1 MKQNFFLIIIVMLL
15 CNQLIAQKQ
24 MASLPDKT
32 DVWILDKSVSNVD
45 FYHMIKECN
54 GSKVVVVKFH
64 NKNSYH
70 VDVNWSESFSTQ
82 LEQDV
87 IGAKGIKNIILQ
99 PGITS
104 YSDCSAQKHKEF
116 MTTKDE
122 VSPAYV
128 AVISKFDFINIQ
140 VKKAIHST
148 KL

>member
-1 MKQNFFLIIIVMLL
+1 MKQKNFLIIIVMLF

-24 MASLPDKT
+24 TVSTPDKT
-32 DVWILDKSVSNVD
+32 NVWILDKSVSNVD

-54 GSKVVVVKFH
+54 GNKVVVVKFY
-64 NKNSYH
+64 NKNKYN

-82 LEQDV
+82 LEQNV
-87 IGAKGIKNIILQ
+87 IGAKGIKNIILL
-99 PGITS
+99 PGVTS
-104 YSDCSAQKHKEF
+104 YSDCSSQNHKKF

-128 AVISKFDFINIQ
+128 AIISKFDFINIQ
-140 VKKAIHST
+140 VKKANHST

>member
-1 MKQNFFLIIIVMLL
+1 MRQKNFLIVIVMLL

-24 MASLPDKT
+24 TAALPDKT
-32 DVWILDKSVSNVD
+32 NVWILDKSVSNVD

-82 LEQDV
+82 LEQNV

-104 YSDCSAQKHKEF
+104 FSDCSSQNHRKF
-116 MTTKDE
+116 MTTNDE
-122 VSPAYV
+122 VSLAYV

-140 VKKAIHST
+140 VKKANHST